1 MSKHSQPEAAQ
12 VILLNKT
19 GTVLWTHD
27 TDSEINSVDFSPDG
41 SHILAAGYEVNAT
54 IPSFARH
61 FGRVYYLDQNGVELW
76 NRTVPVVIGVAEG
89 PRFPSLSAKI
99 SSDGTRIFV
108 NEGPGLSV
116 FDTNGN
122 LLWSYSS
129 SDAPNSTNYL
139 FGGSLASANFSL
151 VVMIDDKVH
160 AFDIQ
165 GNSVWNSTVPSDYIT
180 GATTSNDGKYLAVV
194 GESQDSHGPGYMNS
208 TLFLFD
214 KSGQTAWT
222 RSLLGGSQT
231 LEISADDTFI
241 VVQSQ
246 GTATFNLQNRPLWNY
261 TDEQATSM
269 DFTSDG
275 SYVLASIRVQN
286 NQPIRVLNRQGAVI
300 WGTTG
305 TGYVHQ
311 IRISP
316 DNSYAAIAFGP
327 FGSYYP
333 RSASLVL
340 LPGPKTL
347 ASEKGSMYAFLHLG
361 QNTTDPPLILVI
373 PAAFAAVPFVYF
385 VARRWR
391 KLQTVGQRIEGS
403 SVVANAA

>member
-1 MSKHSQPEAAQ
+1 
-12 VILLNKT
+12 
-19 GTVLWTHD
+19 
-27 TDSEINSVDFSPDG
+27 
-41 SHILAAGYEVNAT
+41 
-54 IPSFARH
+54 
-61 FGRVYYLDQNGVELW
+61 
-76 NRTVPVVIGVAEG
+76 
-89 PRFPSLSAKI
+89 
-99 SSDGTRIFV
+99 
-108 NEGPGLSV
+108 
-116 FDTNGN
+116 
-122 LLWSYSS
+122 
-129 SDAPNSTNYL
+129 
-139 FGGSLASANFSL
+139 
-151 VVMIDDKVH
+151 
-160 AFDIQ
+160 
-165 GNSVWNSTVPSDYIT
+165 
-180 GATTSNDGKYLAVV
+180 
-194 GESQDSHGPGYMNS
+194 
-208 TLFLFD
+208 
-214 KSGQTAWT
+214 
-222 RSLLGGSQT
+222 
-231 LEISADDTFI
+231 

-261 TDEQATSM
+261 TDEQATST